1 MTYVVITLVVLLI
14 LNIYCSI
21 ACQNLFYE
29 SKKSSMIEKCLL
41 ASDEVSTLEVMN
53 SSTVSAVI
61 GQIESLKASRL
72 LVTDQAGC
80 TLYDSSGAQVGSYA
94 LLPEILTALEGND
107 VCSWKYRSGTID
119 CRAATPVFYYGTIVG
134 CVYMTDF
141 DTTQGK
147 LIQSL
152 QRTIFFITF
161 LLEAVV
167 LVVLADKT
175 VGTHVYDGSLV
186 MGNLMLAAHALGVD
200 SCWIHLAKEEFE
212 SPEGKALLR
221 KLGIEGEWEGIGHC
235 VLGYRNG
242 KAQDPAPRKH
252 DYVTWA

>member
-134 CVYMTDF
+134 CVCLLYTSAPALFQPKRPLRCLSGCLRRGQCKKKNPF
-141 DTTQGK
+141 DSE
-147 LIQSL
+147 L
-152 QRTIFFITF
+152 
-161 LLEAVV
+161 
-167 LVVLADKT
+167 
-175 VGTHVYDGSLV
+175 
-186 MGNLMLAAHALGVD
+186 
-200 SCWIHLAKEEFE
+200 
-212 SPEGKALLR
+212 
-221 KLGIEGEWEGIGHC
+221 
-235 VLGYRNG
+235 
-242 KAQDPAPRKH
+242 
-252 DYVTWA
+252 